1 MYVKLNSEKRLN
13 LCIMDLSHMVM
24 QFNKHFVIIHNCAQ
38 ITECCFCYYG
48 MLYLFE
54 EFINDAS
61 ETVFPMLNLSTLH

>member
-38 ITECCFCYYG
+38 ITECCFCY
-48 MLYLFE
+48 
-54 EFINDAS
+54 
-61 ETVFPMLNLSTLH
+61 

>member
-1 MYVKLNSEKRLN
+1 
-13 LCIMDLSHMVM
+13 
-24 QFNKHFVIIHNCAQ
+24 
-38 ITECCFCYYG
+38 